1 MTFIQT
7 LLIAVIQGIS
17 ELFPIS
23 SVAHAVLTPF
33 LFGWTLSPDFL
44 QQHFLP
50 FVVML
55 HLGTAIALLL
65 YFRQDWQDFAMSLV
79 DRRAEVA
86 RQVLIRVIIGTIP
99 AIIIGF
105 VLEKPLKHLFASV
118 VSAAVFLIVN
128 GFLLYFGEKARARG
142 TRNIEHLGYIDALLI
157 GVAQSLAL
165 VPGFSRSGASMIAG
179 FWTGLSHGESARFSM
194 LLATPIIIGASVL
207 ELPKL
212 LHAGGGGLFMIA
224 LFGGIISGVVAFL
237 SVWALMSWFKRHEF
251 NAMLPFALY
260 CWALGAVVLALSL

>member
-1 MTFIQT
+1 MTFTQT
-7 LLIAVIQGIS
+7 LLLAIIQGIT

-33 LFGWTLSPDFL
+33 VFGWKLSPEFL
-44 QQHFLP
+44 KEHFLP

-55 HLGTAIALLL
+55 HLGTAVALIL
-65 YFRQDWQDFAMSLV
+65 YFRKDWQDFALSLV
-79 DRRAEVA
+79 DRRAETA
-86 RQVLIRVIIGTIP
+86 RQVLIRVVIGTIP
-99 AIIIGF
+99 AVIIGF
-105 VLEKPLKHLFASV
+105 VLEKPLSHLFSSV
-118 VSAAVFLIVN
+118 ISAACFLIVN
-128 GFLLYFGEKARARG
+128 GFLLFFGEKMRARG

-157 GVAQSLAL
+157 GLAQSLAL

-194 LLATPIIIGASVL
+194 LLATPIILGASVL

-212 LHAGGGGLFMIA
+212 VHGGTGGLLMVA
-224 LFGGIISGVVAFL
+224 VFGGIIAGVVAFL
-237 SVWALMSWFKRHEF
+237 AVWALMSWFKRHEI